1 LILSLEDRRACIDEN
16 NIQLSIS
23 RQCELLGLA
32 RSSRYYKPVAVDAE
46 TLTLMNAIDR
56 KYTQL
61 PFYGILKMTVA
72 MKELGFNVNHKKVA
86 RLMRFMGIH
95 AIYAE
100 PKLSIPAQNHD
111 IYPYLLTNV
120 SIASANHVWSTDIT
134 YIPMLKGFMYCVAV
148 IDWYSRYVLAWDISN
163 TQDDDFCVSVL
174 NEALRSGTP
183 RIFNSDQGSQFT
195 SATFTSRLL
204 DAKISISM
212 DGRGRALD
220 NVFIERLWRSLKYE
234 DLYLHDYSD
243 ATSLRDGMTKY
254 FEFYNYQRY
263 HQSLNNQTPAEVYFH
278 RSSERSDI

>member
-1 LILSLEDRRACIDEN
+1 MSLGDRRSCIDVN

-23 RQCELLGLA
+23 RQCELLDLA
-32 RSSRYYKPVAVDAE
+32 RSSRYYKAAVVSPE
-46 TLTLMNAIDR
+46 TLALMNAIDR
-56 KYTQL
+56 KYTEL

-72 MKELGFNVNHKKVA
+72 MKEQGFNVNHKKIA
-86 RLMRFMGIH
+86 RLMRSMGIH

-100 PKLSIPAQNHD
+100 PKLSIPGHNHD

-120 SIASANHVWSTDIT
+120 SITSANHVWSTDIT
-134 YIPMLKGFMYCVAV
+134 YVPMLKGFMYCVAV
-148 IDWYSRYVLAWDISN
+148 IDWYSRYVLAWNISN
-163 TQDDDFCVSVL
+163 TQDDDFCLSVL

-195 SATFTSRLL
+195 SAIDTGRLL

-263 HQSLNNQTPAEVYFH
+263 HQALNYQTPAEVYFH
-278 RSSERSDI
+278 RPSELFGS